1 MSAVDT
7 TTHATVIPT
16 VWEPMFEFVAQQP
29 RGVAEKFWDVSERT
43 QGPGK
48 IFKIN
53 ILPKLSV
60 VAGFGSGDLRV
71 WAAGSTVNYVS
82 SLTSLPITLTQSL
95 KHVGIQIEP
104 DIEDFSVSA
113 LADAYVPVLAEAVYQ
128 GLDID
133 ILNLYSEF
141 NSSDTVGSSTSNFTL
156 ADFLLALQ
164 RLRSNAKDKMAD
176 GEPFVGIYN
185 LGQMDKILSYSDIV
199 NAAVRGT
206 GPGAAVNGKI
216 PLVYG
221 GEILLTGNV
230 ISSTG
235 RRNLVAA
242 RKAIVW
248 GKKYAAKIETDRQD
262 LITKVIAYCNWG
274 VKSAHSYTTY
284 SSTGGSDLAVG
295 HTTS

>member
-1 MSAVDT
+1 
-7 TTHATVIPT
+7 
-16 VWEPMFEFVAQQP
+16 MFEFVAQQP
-29 RGVAEKFWDVSERT
+29 RGVAEKFWDVSDKV
-43 QGPGK
+43 QGPGNVY
-48 IFKIN
+48 KIN
-53 ILPKLSV
+53 ILPALSV
-60 VAGFGSGDLRV
+60 VAGFATGDLRT
-71 WAAGSTVNYVS
+71 WAVGGSVNYVA
-82 SLTSLPITLTQSL
+82 SLTPSVITLTQSL

-104 DIEDFSVSA
+104 DVEDYSVTA
-113 LADAYVPVLAEAVYQ
+113 LADAYVPVLAEAAYQ

-133 ILNLYSEF
+133 LLNLYSEF
-141 NSSDTVGSSTSNFTL
+141 NASDNVGAATTNFTL

-164 RLRSNAKDKMAD
+164 RLRKNAKDKMAD
-176 GEPFVGIYN
+176 GEQFVGIYD
-185 LGQMDKILSYSDIV
+185 LGQMDKILSFSDIV

-242 RKAIVW
+242 RKAMVW

-274 VKSAHSYTTY
+274 VKSAHSNTTY
-284 SSTGGSDLAVG
+284 GAGGKDLAIQ
-295 HTTS
+295 HLTL

>member
-1 MSAVDT
+1 
-7 TTHATVIPT
+7 
-16 VWEPMFEFVAQQP
+16 MFEHAAQQP
-29 RGVAEKFWDVSERT
+29 RGVAEHFWDVSSQV
-43 QGPGK
+43 QGPGN
-48 IFKIN
+48 IYKIN
-53 ILPKLSV
+53 ILPALSV

-71 WAAGSTVNYVS
+71 WSAGSSVNYVS
-82 SLTSLPITLTQSL
+82 ALTSVAITLTQSL
-95 KHVGIQIEP
+95 KEVGIAIEP
-104 DIEDFSVSA
+104 DVQDFSVAA

-133 ILNLYSEF
+133 LLNQYGDF
-141 NSSDTVGSSTSNFTL
+141 YASDTVGSSTTNFTL
-156 ADFLLALQ
+156 ANFLLALA
-164 RLRSNAKDKMAD
+164 RLRKNAKDKMAD
-176 GEPFVGIYN
+176 GEPFVGVYD

-221 GEILLTGNV
+221 GEIMLTGNV

-235 RRNLVAA
+235 RRNFVAA
-242 RKAIVW
+242 KKALVW

-274 VKSAHSYTTY
+274 VDSGYSYTTFGN
-284 SSTGGSDLAVG
+284 TAGSDLWVG
-295 HTTS
+295 HTTA